1 MWLMKLKTITAKLT
15 ASSQITPAD
24 LDAIA
29 ARGFAAVIDN
39 RPDGEEEGQPTSAE
53 LAAAAQPH
61 GIAFHYLPIKPG
73 QVTPEAAQS
82 FGAIVTAA
90 PGPVLAFCR
99 SGSRSEALWTAY
111 AADRQATE
119 AGATPG
125 RGSES
130 GRSAVAR
137 APGSAQSR
145 NGSGRDRI
153 VIVGGGSAGIAVAA
167 SLLRRRA
174 DRDIV
179 IVEPGEVHS
188 YQPGWTLVGAGVF
201 RRAQTQRPMASVMP
215 KRVRWVKAAAAGF
228 APERNAIVLEDGS
241 RLDYQVLIAAPGI
254 MLDWDAI
261 PGLKDTLGQNGVTS
275 NYRADLAP
283 YTWEL
288 VQELKQGRAL
298 FTQPA
303 MPIKCAGA
311 PQKALYLSCDHW
323 WRQDRLGGIEPEFH
337 TVTPSLFGVA
347 YYVPALMEYIHK
359 YQVGLNLESRLVTVD
374 GPARVATFE
383 AKGADGS
390 TRTFV
395 KNFDML
401 HVCPPQKAPAFVAG
415 SVLANAAGWIDV
427 DPQTL
432 RHVKFDN
439 VFALGDVASTS
450 NAKTAA
456 AARKQAPV
464 VAENVLSF
472 LAHREPRAIYDGYG
486 SCPLMV
492 ERGKVVLAE
501 FGYGGKLLPTFPP
514 FIIDGSK
521 PSRLAWILKKDLLP
535 FIYWNGMLK
544 GREWLAKPAHRAAV
558 HASSEPAASE
568 LAPAG
573 IG

>member
-1 MWLMKLKTITAKLT
+1 MKLKTITPKLT
-15 ASSQITPAD
+15 ASSQIAPAD

-29 ARGFAAVIDN
+29 ARGFAAIIDN
-39 RPDGEEEGQPTSAE
+39 RPDGEAEGQPTAAE
-53 LAAAAQPH
+53 LAAAAQQR
-61 GIAFHYLPIKPG
+61 GLAFHYLPLKPG

-90 PGPVLAFCR
+90 PGPVIAFCR

-111 AADRQATE
+111 AADRQSAE
-119 AGATPG
+119 AGMA
-125 RGSES
+125 SEPRNEA
-130 GRSAVAR
+130 GRSALAR
-137 APGSAQSR
+137 DTGPVQRR
-145 NGSGRDRI
+145 NGGRRERI

-167 SLLRRRA
+167 SLLRRRG
-174 DRDIV
+174 DLDIA

-188 YQPGWTLVGAGVF
+188 YQPGWTLVGDGVF
-201 RRAQTQRPMASVMP
+201 SRAQTQRPMASVMP
-215 KRVRWVKAAAAGF
+215 KRVRWIKAAASGF
-228 APERNAIVLEDGS
+228 APERNEVILEDAS
-241 RLDYQVLIAAPGI
+241 RLEYRVLIAAPGI
-254 MLDWDAI
+254 MLDWEAI
-261 PGLKDTLGQNGVTS
+261 PGLKETLGQNGVTS
-275 NYRADLAP
+275 NYHADLAP
-283 YTWEL
+283 CTWEL
-288 VQELKQGRAL
+288 VQGLNGGRAL

-323 WRQDRLGGIEPEFH
+323 QRQDRLGGIEPEFY
-337 TVTPSLFGVA
+337 TPTPSLFGVA
-347 YYVPALMEYIHK
+347 HYVPALMEYIHR
-359 YQVGLNLESRLVTVD
+359 YQVGLNLESRLVAVD
-374 GPARVATFE
+374 GPAHIATFE

-390 TRTFV
+390 TREIV

-401 HVCPPQKAPAFVAG
+401 HVCPPQRAPAFVVESA
-415 SVLANAAGWIDV
+415 LANAAGWVEV
-427 DPQTL
+427 DPETL
-432 RHVKFDN
+432 RHARFEN

-472 LAHREPRAIYDGYG
+472 LAGRELRAIYDGYG
-486 SCPLMV
+486 SCPLTV

-501 FGYGGKLLPTFPP
+501 FGYGGKLLPTFPQ
-514 FIIDGSK
+514 FLIDGSK
-521 PSRLAWILKKDLLP
+521 PSRLAWFLKERMLP

-544 GREWLAKPAHRAAV
+544 GREWLAKPAHRA
-558 HASSEPAASE
+558 PARAPSA

>member
-1 MWLMKLKTITAKLT
+1 
-15 ASSQITPAD
+15 
-24 LDAIA
+24 
-29 ARGFAAVIDN
+29 VIDN
-39 RPDGEEEGQPTSAE
+39 RPHGEGEGQPTAAE
-53 LAAAAQPH
+53 LAAAAQLR
-61 GIAFHYLPIKPG
+61 GLAFHYPPIKPG
-73 QVTPEAAQS
+73 QVTPQAVQS
-82 FGAIVTAA
+82 LGAIVTAA
-90 PGPVLAFCR
+90 PGPVAAFCR

-111 AADRQATE
+111 AADRQAAK
-119 AGATPG
+119 AGAAPRHG
-125 RGSES
+125 NGAGS
-130 GRSAVAR
+130 SAAAR
-137 APGSAQSR
+137 VPGSGPSR
-145 NGSGRDRI
+145 NGSGHDRI

-174 DRDIV
+174 DLDIA

-201 RRAQTQRPMASVMP
+201 SRTQTQRPMASVMP
-215 KRVRWVKAAAAGF
+215 KRARWVRAAAAGF
-228 APERNAIVLEDGS
+228 APERNAVVLDDGS
-241 RLDYQVLIAAPGI
+241 RLEYRVLIAAPGI
-254 MLDWDAI
+254 ALDWDAI
-261 PGLKDTLGQNGVTS
+261 PGLTDTLGQNGVTS

-288 VQELKQGRAL
+288 VQGLNGGRAL

-311 PQKALYLSCDHW
+311 PQKALYLSCDYW
-323 WRQDRLGGIEPEFH
+323 QRRDRLGGIEPEFH
-337 TVTPSLFGVA
+337 AVTPTLFGVA
-347 YYVPALMEYIHK
+347 YYVPALMEYIHR
-359 YQVGLNLESRLVTVD
+359 YRVDLNLESRLVAVD

-383 AKGADGS
+383 AKNADGS
-390 TRTFV
+390 TRQSV

-401 HVCPPQKAPAFVAG
+401 HVCPPQKAPAFVAD
-415 SVLANAAGWIDV
+415 SALANAAGWIDV
-427 DPQTL
+427 DPETL

-439 VFALGDVASTS
+439 VFALGDVAATT

-472 LAHREPRAIYDGYG
+472 LAGRELRAIYNGYG
-486 SCPLMV
+486 SCPLTV

-501 FGYGGKLLPTFPP
+501 FGYGGKLLPTFPQ

-521 PSRLAWILKKDLLP
+521 PSRLAWFLKEKILP

-544 GREWLAKPAHRAAV
+544 GREWLARPAHRPAV
-558 HASSEPAASE
+558 HASPEPAPSEP
-568 LAPAG
+568 APAG

>member
-1 MWLMKLKTITAKLT
+1 MWLMKLKAITPKLN

-29 ARGFAAVIDN
+29 AKGFTAIIAN
-39 RPDGEEEGQPTSAE
+39 RPDGEGEGQPTSAE
-53 LAAAAQPH
+53 LAAAAQQR
-61 GIAFHYLPIKPG
+61 GLAFHYLPIKPG

-82 FGAIVTAA
+82 FGEIVTEA
-90 PGPVLAFCR
+90 PGPVVAFCR

-111 AADRQATE
+111 AADREE
-119 AGATPG
+119 AGAAAE
-125 RGSES
+125 RGSEA

-137 APGSAQSR
+137 NRSPAQRR
-145 NGSGRDRI
+145 NGGGRERI

-174 DRDIV
+174 DLDIT

-188 YQPGWTLVGAGVF
+188 YQPGWTLVGGGVF
-201 RRAQTQRPMASVMP
+201 SRAQTQRPMASVMP
-215 KRVRWVKAAAAGF
+215 KRVHWIKAAAAGF
-228 APERNAIVLEDGS
+228 TPERNEVILEDGS
-241 RLDYQVLIAAPGI
+241 RLDYRVLIAAPGI
-254 MLDWDAI
+254 MLDWEAI
-261 PGLKDTLGQNGVTS
+261 PGLKETLGQNGVTS

-288 VQELKQGRAL
+288 VQGLREGRAL

-323 WRQDRLGGIEPEFH
+323 LRQDRLGGIEPEFH
-337 TVTPSLFGVA
+337 TPTPSLFGVA
-347 YYVPALMEYIHK
+347 HYVPALMEYIHR
-359 YQVGLNLESRLVTVD
+359 YHVGLNLESRLVAVD
-374 GPARVATFE
+374 GPARIATFE
-383 AKGADGS
+383 AKSAGGG
-390 TRTFV
+390 TREII

-401 HVCPPQKAPAFVAG
+401 HVCPPQKAPPFVA
-415 SVLANAAGWIDV
+415 SSALANAAGWVEV
-427 DPQTL
+427 DPETL
-432 RHVKFDN
+432 RHTRFEN

-472 LAHREPRAIYDGYG
+472 LSGRELRAIYDGYG
-486 SCPLMV
+486 SCPLTV

-501 FGYGGKLLPTFPP
+501 FGYGGKLLPTFPQ
-514 FIIDGSK
+514 FLIDGSK
-521 PSRLAWILKKDLLP
+521 PSRLAWFLKERLLP

-544 GREWLAKPAHRAAV
+544 GREWLAKPAHRAAA
-558 HASSEPAASE
+558 HAPSK
-568 LAPAG
+568 LVPAG